1 MIILYSDFDLRI
13 MTNKYGMNL
22 LLWGTEMGTDLFSV
36 LDMIKE
42 VGYDGVEVPIL
53 NLDPKHWYQ
62 WRTKLDDLG
71 LDRVAETINGPS
83 ENAISGDKKIREAA
97 LAFNKK
103 VIDCAIV
110 IGADLLIGP
119 YHSGLG
125 AFSGKPATADEM
137 SWAREH
143 LWELSEYADQ
153 MGITLGLEYLNRF
166 ESYLV
171 SSTDELMSLVK
182 AVDHPSCK
190 MMFDTFHANIE
201 EKDMAKAIMDMG
213 DQLVHV
219 QLSENDR
226 GTLGHG
232 HIDFEKVIDALKAMD
247 YEGMISVEAFSTKL
261 TAANIWRQMFESE
274 EQLTRDS
281 FGYLKGL
288 TK

>member
-1 MIILYSDFDLRI
+1 MN
-13 MTNKYGMNL
+13 NKRGMNL
-22 LLWGTEMGTDLFSV
+22 LLWGTEMGNELFPV

-53 NLDPKHWYQ
+53 NLDPKNWYE

-71 LDRVAETINGPS
+71 LDRVAETINGPA
-83 ENAISGDKKIREAA
+83 ENAISSDKKVRETA
-97 LAFNKK
+97 LEFNKR
-103 VIDCAIV
+103 VIDCALV
-110 IGADLLIGP
+110 INANLLIGP
-119 YHSGLG
+119 FHSGLG
-125 AFSGKPATADEM
+125 AFTGQPATADEM
-137 SWAREH
+137 AWAREH

-166 ESYLV
+166 ESYLI
-171 SSTDELMSLVK
+171 SSTTELVELVN

-201 EKDMAKAIMDMG
+201 EKDMAKAIMQMG
-213 DQLVHV
+213 DKLVHV

-232 HIDFEKVIDALKAMD
+232 HVDFENVIDGLKAMD

-281 FGYLKGL
+281 FEFLKGL
-288 TK
+288 LSVV

>member
-1 MIILYSDFDLRI
+1 
-13 MTNKYGMNL
+13 MTNKLGMNL
-22 LLWGTEMGTDLFSV
+22 LLWGTDMESELLPV

-42 VGYDGVEVPIL
+42 VGFDGVEVPIM
-53 NLDPKHWYQ
+53 NLDPNHWYQ
-62 WRTKLDDLG
+62 WRNRLDELNLG
-71 LDRVAETINGPS
+71 RVAETFNGPDH
-83 ENAISGDKKIREAA
+83 NAISSDKKIRDAA
-97 LAFNKK
+97 IDFNKK
-103 VIDCAIV
+103 VIDCAVI

-125 AFSGKPATADEM
+125 AFSGKPATADEIT
-137 SWAREH
+137 WAREH

-171 SSTDELMSLVK
+171 SSTQELVDLVK
-182 AVDHPSCK
+182 SVDHPACK

-201 EKDMAKAIMDMG
+201 EKDIAKAVLEMG
-213 DQLVHV
+213 DKLVHV

-274 EQLTRDS
+274 EQLTKDS
-281 FGYLKGL
+281 FQYLKRL